1 MNLFEIGEEL
11 ERIAE
16 ALRNAEGVVD
26 DGPLEDWFDCL
37 MEARDEKVD
46 RYCGLIKSLEGMVA
60 IREEEI
66 RRLQSLVKS
75 DQTAVKRLKERLRIF
90 VEGQG
95 GKVETTLHRL
105 SVAKNGGKVPV
116 LYPGEWADSPSEAPE
131 AFHRRRIELDV
142 EAIRASLEAGDD
154 VPGCSLG
161 ERGTHLRV
169 K

>member
-1 MNLFEIGEEL
+1 MNLFEIGDEL

-16 ALRNAEGVVD
+16 ALREAEGVVD
-26 DGPLEDWFDCL
+26 GGPLEEWFDSV

-46 RYCGLIKSLEGMVA
+46 RYCNLIKSLEWMVA

-66 RRLQSLVKS
+66 KRLQSLVKS

-131 AFHRRRIELDV
+131 AYHRRRIELDV
-142 EAIRASLEAGDD
+142 EAIRTSLEAGDD

-161 ERGTHLRV
+161 ERGTHLRI

>member
-16 ALRNAEGVVD
+16 ALRDAEGVVD
-26 DGPLEDWFDCL
+26 DNSLEEWFDSV
-37 MEARDEKVD
+37 MEARDQKID
-46 RYCGLIKSLEGMVA
+46 RYCNLIKSLEWMVA
-60 IREEEI
+60 IREGEI
-66 RRLQSLVKS
+66 KRLQSLVKS
-75 DQTAVKRLKERLRIF
+75 DQATVKQLKERLHIF

-95 GKVETTLHRL
+95 GKIETTLHKL

-142 EAIRASLEAGDD
+142 EAIRANLEAGED

-161 ERGTHLRV
+161 ERGTHLRI

>member
-16 ALRNAEGVVD
+16 ALRDAEGVVD
-26 DGPLEDWFDCL
+26 DGPLEEWFDSV

-46 RYCGLIKSLEGMVA
+46 RYCNLIKSLEAMVA

-66 RRLQSLVKS
+66 KRLQGLVKS
-75 DQTAVKRLKERLRIF
+75 DQATIKQLKDRLRIF
-90 VEGQG
+90 VEGQS
-95 GKVETTLHRL
+95 GKVETPLHKL
-105 SVAKNGGKVPV
+105 SVVKNGGKVPV

-142 EAIRASLEAGDD
+142 EAIRAGLEAGDEI
-154 VPGCSLG
+154 PGCSLG
-161 ERGTHLRV
+161 ERGTHLRI

>member
-16 ALRNAEGVVD
+16 ALRDAEGVVD
-26 DGPLEDWFDCL
+26 GSPLEAWFDSV
-37 MEARDEKVD
+37 MDARDEKID
-46 RYCGLIKSLEGMVA
+46 RYCSLIKSLEGMVA

-66 RRLQSLVKS
+66 KRLQSLVKS
-75 DQTAVKRLKERLRIF
+75 DQAAVKRLKERLRIF

-95 GKVETTLHRL
+95 GKVETPLHKL

-116 LYPGEWADSPSEAPE
+116 HYPGAWAESPSEAPE

-142 EAIRASLEAGDD
+142 EAIRASLEAGEEI
-154 VPGCSLG
+154 PGCAIG
-161 ERGTHLRV
+161 ERGTHLRI

>member
-11 ERIAE
+11 ERIAD
-16 ALRNAEGVVD
+16 ALRDAEGVVN
-26 DGPLEDWFDCL
+26 DGLLEEWFDSV
-37 MEARDEKVD
+37 MEARDQKID
-46 RYCGLIKSLEGMVA
+46 RYCNLIKSLEGMAA

-66 RRLQSLVKS
+66 KRLQALVKG
-75 DQTAVKRLKERLRIF
+75 DQATVKRLKDRLRIF

-95 GKVETTLHRL
+95 GKVETPLHKL

-116 LYPGEWADSPSEAPE
+116 HYPGAWAESPSEAPE

-142 EAIRASLEAGDD
+142 EAIRASLEAGEEI
-154 VPGCSLG
+154 PGCAIG
-161 ERGTHLRV
+161 ERGTHLRI